1 MPVTPE
7 KRFLIRQGERMPEGQ
22 TAFDM
27 LRTLLDSQRLSVM
40 ATQMQDVP
48 YASLVAFAVSD
59 DLRTVIFVT
68 SRATTKYRNL
78 SANPNVAVLI
88 DSRTHSVE
96 DFSTG
101 TAVTAVGKATEIP
114 GNEAGAVAKR
124 FIGKHPHLEGFVK
137 SPSTAICRVD
147 VEKYYLVT
155 RFQHVVEMDVT
166 QWSS

>member
-1 MPVTPE
+1 
-7 KRFLIRQGERMPEGQ
+7 MPEQQ

-27 LRTLLDSQRLSVM
+27 LRALLDSQRLSVV

-48 YASLVAFAVSD
+48 YASLVAFAASD
-59 DLRTVIFVT
+59 DLRTIFFVT

-78 SANPNVAVLI
+78 SANPNVALLI

-101 TAVTAVGKATEIP
+101 TAVTVVGKATEIP
-114 GNEAGAVAKR
+114 GNEAGEVITR
-124 FIGKHPHLEGFVK
+124 FVSKHPHLEGFVK

-147 VEKYYLVT
+147 VATYYLVT
-155 RFQHVVEMDVT
+155 RFQHVVELDVT